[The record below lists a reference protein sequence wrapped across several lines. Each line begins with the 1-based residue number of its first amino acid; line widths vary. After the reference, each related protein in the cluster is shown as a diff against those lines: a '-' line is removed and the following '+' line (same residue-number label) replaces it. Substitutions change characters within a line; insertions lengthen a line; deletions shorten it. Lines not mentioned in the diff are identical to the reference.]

1 METVQ
6 QIITTTREGYI
17 TKDEVARRM
26 KKTTRTV
33 EKWQKRGIIPFV
45 KCGHAVLFDWADV
58 QRHLEA
64 NYRVCAKAE
73 LPASAVAHLFTSKN

>member
-6 QIITTTREGYI
+6 QTVITQKEGYI

-64 NYRVCAKAE
+64 NFRVCATAQ
-73 LPASAVAHLFTSKN
+73 LPASAVAHLSTSKN

>member
-6 QIITTTREGYI
+6 QTIVTLKEGYI

-26 KKTTRTV
+26 KKSERTV
-33 EKWQKRGIIPFV
+33 ERWQKRGIIPFV
-45 KCGHAVLFDWADV
+45 KCGHAVLFDWVDV

-64 NYRVCAKAE
+64 NFRVCATAQ
-73 LPASAVAHLFTSKN
+73 LPASAVAHLSASKN